1 MWPKKECTQDNP
13 KSHSALEVNRQKQ
26 VLRPHPLSKTV
37 LSCIVYCLYIHVLVV
52 SARIQQRRHLGG
64 IKNVFKPRIEL
75 GTSSVLDWR
84 DNQLHYLNTESQS
97 PIFVYIN
104 SARCCSSGYRRPHA
118 EAIG

>member
-64 IKNVFKPRIEL
+64 IKNVLKSRIEL
-75 GTSSVLDWR
+75 GTCVIT
-84 DNQLHYLNTESQS
+84 NYTT
-97 PIFVYIN
+97 
-104 SARCCSSGYRRPHA
+104 
-118 EAIG
+118 